1 MLTLLAWCSKV
12 ELEEET
18 QKADFFV
25 STLSGDQASSSIVLE
40 KTGQVRSGQDI
51 SLSSNASGRVSQVY
65 VKSGDTV
72 EAWQILAVLEDT
84 IWSYG
89 INLQRS
95 EIGVERA
102 TINYESTELS
112 LDKAIFDGQLN
123 LDRLER
129 NLSALRIDSE
139 QNILIAQDTLDNSQY
154 GNLDSSSALRL
165 ESLDNAIEK
174 SKLDYEIKLSSDAQ
188 SIEWYKATLKKEF
201 SWITSTL
208 IDLQEFAD
216 TLLGITDI
224 HKDDNND
231 FEDFLWA
238 QDKNQKRSSELAL
251 LTLIDFRESEVFESM
266 SELVK
271 IPSITQEEMIQVID
285 FIDEWYDSALDML
298 NKLEITINNSL
309 RSEGNLGQSE
319 ISSFQATVNGYQAST
334 QWSYGVY
341 ISTGSNMKNFLNTYK
356 NNQASILKSIE
367 LQVKDREI
375 QYKTLSSGELSASA
389 GFERTVVGVQDN
401 IANLE
406 SQVESAKKS
415 LENAKKNKNIS
426 LRSLQ
431 NSISD
436 ARVSYSS
443 SAKEYGKLTFRSPIN
458 GSIGGVM
465 IDEGQELSMG
475 TMAFEIVS
483 DSTPEVEISFSKSER
498 DLISSDAAVEL
509 TIAGETY
516 PGTIYAISQVAD
528 ENLNYKATIIFQS
541 GANIIGN
548 IVNVKIP
555 VYTGKMLLPL
565 NILEIK
571 GDNIALVKT
580 LSGSTFEDVRVRLGQ
595 WFGEYIE
602 IVSCAQNCEELEIIT
617 SDVSNFDANKFT
629 ITQK

>member
-1 MLTLLAWCSKV
+1 
-12 ELEEET
+12 
-18 QKADFFV
+18 
-25 STLSGDQASSSIVLE
+25 
-40 KTGQVRSGQDI
+40 
-51 SLSSNASGRVSQVY
+51 
-65 VKSGDTV
+65 
-72 EAWQILAVLEDT
+72 
-84 IWSYG
+84 
-89 INLQRS
+89 
-95 EIGVERA
+95 
-102 TINYESTELS
+102 
-112 LDKAIFDGQLN
+112 
-123 LDRLER
+123 
-129 NLSALRIDSE
+129 
-139 QNILIAQDTLDNSQY
+139 
-154 GNLDSSSALRL
+154 
-165 ESLDNAIEK
+165 
-174 SKLDYEIKLSSDAQ
+174 
-188 SIEWYKATLKKEF
+188 
-201 SWITSTL
+201 
-208 IDLQEFAD
+208 
-216 TLLGITDI
+216 
-224 HKDDNND
+224 
-231 FEDFLWA
+231 
-238 QDKNQKRSSELAL
+238 
-251 LTLIDFRESEVFESM
+251 
-266 SELVK
+266 
-271 IPSITQEEMIQVID
+271 
-285 FIDEWYDSALDML
+285 
-298 NKLEITINNSL
+298 
-309 RSEGNLGQSE
+309 
-319 ISSFQATVNGYQAST
+319 
-334 QWSYGVY
+334 
-341 ISTGSNMKNFLNTYK
+341 MKNFLNTYK

-458 GSIGGVM
+458 GSIGSVM

-528 ENLNYKATIIFQS
+528 ENLNYKATVIFQS

-580 LSGSTFEDVRVRLGQ
+580 LSGATFEDVRVRLGQ
-595 WFGEYIE
+595 
-602 IVSCAQNCEELEIIT
+602 
-617 SDVSNFDANKFT
+617 
-629 ITQK
+629 